1 MKWTIFLVHR
11 SFAYTLVTF
20 SEGFIYWRE
29 VSGVDETF
37 DEVSVGWIGNLLATS
52 QSLYIS
58 YAPDNSINIQNQ
70 ITRDHFIYPFRHNSI
85 FDLDSFITVELNQPH
100 SVSLITLSK
109 YTYRTQSLEIVWN
122 ICY

>member
-1 MKWTIFLVHR
+1 MVELVKWTIFLVHR

-58 YAPDNSINIQNQ
+58 YAPDNSINI
-70 ITRDHFIYPFRHNSI
+70 
-85 FDLDSFITVELNQPH
+85 
-100 SVSLITLSK
+100 
-109 YTYRTQSLEIVWN
+109 
-122 ICY
+122 